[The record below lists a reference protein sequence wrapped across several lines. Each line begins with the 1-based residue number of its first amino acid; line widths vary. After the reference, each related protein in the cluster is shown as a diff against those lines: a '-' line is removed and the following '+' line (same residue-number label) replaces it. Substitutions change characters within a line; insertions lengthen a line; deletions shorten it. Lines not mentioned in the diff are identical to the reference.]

1 MAQIASSAVPE
12 FQAPRGMRDV
22 LAPESA
28 RWSEL
33 VATFAEHARR
43 GGFGLVLT
51 PLVEHFE
58 VFQRVGDSTD
68 IVRKEM
74 YDFADKGGRRV
85 ALRPEITAG
94 LMRAY
99 VEHRPTVPWKVWT
112 VGPNYRYE
120 QPQAGRY
127 RQHFQ
132 LDAEIVGTDDP
143 DADVEVIALLDGFH
157 RALGLGDRTLLL
169 NSLGD
174 AAGRPAY
181 LTALRAH
188 LEAHAAD
195 LSAESRETLAVNPLR
210 VLDSKRPVDQ
220 DVIGAAPHTLDYLTD
235 ESAAH
240 FDRVRSGL
248 SSLGIEFR
256 LEPRLVRGLDYYTRT
271 IFEFAGHSLQGA
283 QNAIGGGGRYD
294 GLVEQLGGPPTPAV
308 GFGAG
313 IERILQ
319 ACDAEGVF
327 ATADAAV
334 AVFVIDTAGAD
345 DGLVISQ
352 ELQRAGIATGRAYE
366 HRSMKAQMRA
376 AGRSGAAVAVIVGP
390 DERAAGTVV
399 VRPMGGGDGQAVV
412 ARTDLLEHLEKLLP

>member
-1 MAQIASSAVPE
+1 
-12 FQAPRGMRDV
+12 MRDV
-22 LAPESA
+22 LPPESA
-28 RWSEL
+28 RWSAL

-74 YDFADKGGRRV
+74 YDFEDKGGRRV

-94 LMRAY
+94 LMRAF
-99 VEHRPTVPWKVWT
+99 VEHRPSVPWKVWT
-112 VGPNYRYE
+112 VGPNFRYE

-157 RALGLGDRTLLL
+157 RALGLDDRTLLL

-181 LTALRAH
+181 LAALRAH
-188 LEAHAAD
+188 LEAQAID
-195 LSAESRETLAVNPLR
+195 LSPESRETLAVNPLR

-220 DVIGAAPHTLDYLTD
+220 DVIAAAPHTLDYLTE
-235 ESAAH
+235 ESATH
-240 FDRVRSGL
+240 FDRVQAGL
-248 SSLGIEFR
+248 TSLGIEFR
-256 LEPRLVRGLDYYTRT
+256 IEPRLVRGLDYYTRT

-294 GLVEQLGGPPTPAV
+294 GLVEQLGGPATPAV

-327 ATADAAV
+327 AAPDAAV
-334 AVFVIDTAGAD
+334 DVFVVDTAGAD

-352 ELQRAGIATGRAYE
+352 ELQRAGIAAGRAYE

-376 AGRSGAAVAVIVGP
+376 AHRSGAAVAVIVGP

-399 VRPMGGGDGQAVV
+399 IHPMRGGEGQAAI
-412 ARTDLLEHLEKLLP
+412 ARTELLEHVEKLLS